1 MTWYDMDMFSGNV
14 LRRVYHHAFL
24 IKKLGNRVF
33 LGTITSNCPIVA
45 ELNSSVRNNGGKKT
59 GRGKVI

>member
-1 MTWYDMDMFSGNV
+1 M
-14 LRRVYHHAFL
+14 
-24 IKKLGNRVF
+24 KKLGNRVS

-45 ELNSSVRNNGGKKT
+45 ELDNISVRNNGRKKT